1 MLDASFLGLSWHWPW
16 VFILLP
22 LPWLVRAILPA
33 KKQNQGAALKV
44 AYLER
49 FQLAQAQQSA
59 SSNQWPK
66 IAGLL
71 ALLIWVAII
80 SALARPYKLGE
91 VVEIPVSGRDLLI
104 AVDLSQSMEIED
116 MRINNRPVDRLVA
129 LKSVL
134 NEFIE
139 RRVGD
144 RLGLVLFG
152 SEAYL
157 QAPLTFDR
165 ATVKQLLNESVIG
178 LAGPQTAIGD
188 ALGLS
193 IKRLQQQPE
202 SSRVILLVTDGANN
216 SGELDPLKAAEL
228 AEMNNIKI
236 YAIGL
241 GAEEMKVSS
250 FFGTRTI
257 NPTADMDEDALRE
270 MARRTGGQ
278 YFRARDTKELEQIY
292 QELDELEPAEQ
303 DPQIFRPQQ
312 NLYHWPLLAAFL
324 LSLLLVIQ
332 QHTGTWLRRIKHAL

>member
-1 MLDASFLGLSWHWPW
+1 MLEASFLGLSWHWPW
-16 VFILLP
+16 AFILLP

-33 KKQNQGAALKV
+33 KKQNQGAPLKV

-59 SSNQWPK
+59 SSSQWPK
-66 IAGLL
+66 VAGLL

-116 MRINNRPVDRLVA
+116 MRINNRPVDRLIA

-165 ATVKQLLNESVIG
+165 QTIKQLLNESVIG

-241 GAEEMKVSS
+241 GAESMKVSS
-250 FFGTRTI
+250 FFGSRTI
-257 NPTADMDEDALRE
+257 NPSADMDENALRE
-270 MARRTGGQ
+270 MTRRTGGQ
-278 YFRARDTKELEQIY
+278 YFRARDTKELERIY
-292 QELDELEPAEQ
+292 QILDELEPAEQ

-312 NLYHWPLLAAFL
+312 NLYQWPLLAAFL
-324 LSLLLVIQ
+324 LSLLLVVQ
-332 QHTGTWLRRIKHAL
+332 QHAGTWLKRIKHAP

>member
-1 MLDASFLGLSWHWPW
+1 MLELSWHWPW
-16 VFILLP
+16 AFVLLP
-22 LPWLVRAILPA
+22 LPWLLRALLPA
-33 KKQNQGAALKV
+33 KKQGNTAALKV

-49 FQLAQAQQSA
+49 FQLAQASQQS
-59 SSNQWPK
+59 SHHHWPVL
-66 IAGLL
+66 AGLF
-71 ALLIWVAII
+71 ALLIWVALLT
-80 SALARPYKLGE
+80 ALARPYKLGE
-91 VVEIPVSGRDLLI
+91 VVEVPISGRDLLI

-165 ATVKQLLNESVIG
+165 PTVKQLLNESQIG

-202 SSRVILLVTDGANN
+202 NSRVIILVTDGANN

-228 AEMNNIKI
+228 AAMNHIKI

-241 GAEEMKVSS
+241 GAESMKVSS
-250 FFGTRTI
+250 FFGSRTV
-257 NPTADMDEDALRE
+257 NPSSDMDEDALRE
-270 MARRTGGQ
+270 IAQRTGGQ
-278 YFRARDTKELEQIY
+278 YFRARNTNELDQIY
-292 QELDELEPAEQ
+292 QILDELEPTEK

-312 NLYHWPLLAAFL
+312 NLYHWPLLAALLLSFL
-324 LSLLLVIQ
+324 LVLQ
-332 QHTGTWLRRIKHAL
+332 QHLDAWLRRMKDAL

>member
-1 MLDASFLGLSWHWPW
+1 MSELSWHWPW

-22 LPWLVRAILPA
+22 LPWLIRALLPVRSTA
-33 KKQNQGAALKV
+33 QGSALKV
-44 AYLER
+44 SYLQR
-49 FQLAQAQQSA
+49 FQLAQANHLTA
-59 SSNQWPK
+59 SSHWPLL
-66 IAGLL
+66 AGLL
-71 ALLIWVAII
+71 ALCVWVALVT
-80 SALARPYKLGE
+80 ALARPYKLGE
-91 VVEIPVSGRDLLI
+91 VVEVPISGRDLLI

-228 AEMNNIKI
+228 AEVNNIKI

-241 GAEEMKVSS
+241 GAESMKVSS
-250 FFGTRTI
+250 FFGSRTV
-257 NPTADMDEDALRE
+257 NPSADMDEDALRD
-270 MARRTGGQ
+270 MAHRTGGQ
-278 YFRARDTKELEQIY
+278 YFRARNTDELEQIY
-292 QELDELEPAEQ
+292 QVLDQLEPTEK
-303 DPQIFRPQQ
+303 DPQIFRPQK
-312 NLYHWPLLAAFL
+312 NLYHWPLLAALLLSFL
-324 LSLLLVIQ
+324 LVLQQNAQALLVRFKDA
-332 QHTGTWLRRIKHAL
+332 H

>member
-1 MLDASFLGLSWHWPW
+1 MLELSWHWPW
-16 VFILLP
+16 AFVLLP
-22 LPWLVRAILPA
+22 LPWLLRALLPA
-33 KKQNQGAALKV
+33 KKQGNTAALKV

-49 FQLAQAQQSA
+49 FQLAQASQQS
-59 SSNQWPK
+59 SHHHWPVL
-66 IAGLL
+66 AGLF
-71 ALLIWVAII
+71 ALLIWVALLT
-80 SALARPYKLGE
+80 ALARPYKLGE
-91 VVEIPVSGRDLLI
+91 VVEVPISGRDLLI

-165 ATVKQLLNESVIG
+165 PTVKQLLNESQIG

-202 SSRVILLVTDGANN
+202 NSRVIILVTDGANN

-228 AEMNNIKI
+228 AAMNHIKI

-241 GAEEMKVSS
+241 GAESMKVSS
-250 FFGTRTI
+250 FFGSRTV
-257 NPTADMDEDALRE
+257 NPSSDMDEDALRE
-270 MARRTGGQ
+270 IAQRTGGQ
-278 YFRARDTKELEQIY
+278 YFRARNTNELDQIY
-292 QELDELEPAEQ
+292 QILDELEPTEK
-303 DPQIFRPQQ
+303 DPQIFRPQK
-312 NLYHWPLLAAFL
+312 NLYHWPLLAALLLSFL
-324 LSLLLVIQ
+324 LVLQ
-332 QHTGTWLRRIKHAL
+332 QHLGAWLRRMKDAL